1 MLRDDPIISSE
12 LAARELIPGR
22 QNLPQLWG
30 RRGFWQI
37 KMRWAVAPL
46 MVAGV
51 LVGLALGFEF
61 QVVPILLIALASPLY
76 NAVFAW
82 IFSRYESRLQAD
94 PQLDRVFTVLEVLVD
109 YAAMLLLLHFTGGVA
124 SPLIFFLV
132 FHVIIAAIQFSPGT
146 AYGLAGLA
154 VGGLWILLV
163 GDVTGWYPSY
173 YIVYHGEPALVVSN
187 TVSAVLMLLFFAA
200 TLFLVVVM
208 VSRIMGRLRRRVREL
223 AVATTKMADLNE
235 KLNSLYAI
243 VRTIGGERHLEPIL
257 ATATSELAKVMEI
270 PAVAVKLLSEDGKTL
285 RYVAAHG
292 LPSELTQEK
301 VVHLD
306 QSPLNQRIIDGETL
320 VEARID
326 EDDTLQ
332 LRQELSALGIRSAV
346 LAPLKV
352 EDRVIGTLG
361 FYSQAP
367 DHFQASDTDYLQLA
381 AELVAIAID
390 GARAYESIEALMQ
403 ERTQFMLQVAHNLR
417 APLGAGL
424 TMLDLFEEGLLG
436 EMTDQQADYLKR
448 IEVRLR
454 SLNQTIG
461 ELLTIAKTRDWS
473 REIPD
478 VVVDL
483 TELASY
489 TEQTFREAAA
499 RQGLSLEVTVEE
511 GIPDVDSGA
520 DLLEQVMENLVS
532 NAIKYTPEGGEVE
545 VHFRQDGPDRVQIR
559 VSDSGIGIPAV
570 EQDKLFHEFFRASNA
585 KKLTAEGTGLGLVL
599 VKKTVERH
607 GGTLELSSEEGQ
619 GTTVTI
625 ELPIRQD
632 KPPQD
637 LETSRPRDL

>member
-12 LAARELIPGR
+12 LAALELIPGR

-37 KMRWAVAPL
+37 KLRWAVGPL

-51 LVGLALGFEF
+51 VVGLALGFQF
-61 QVVPILLIALASPLY
+61 PVVPILCIALASPLY
-76 NAVFAW
+76 NAFFAW
-82 IFSRYESRLQAD
+82 IFSRYESRLQAE
-94 PQLDRVFTVLEVLVD
+94 PQLDRFFTVVEVLVD

-173 YIVYHGEPALVVSN
+173 YIVYHGDPALVVSN

-292 LPSELTQEK
+292 LPSKLTQEK

-424 TMLDLFEEGLLG
+424 TMLDLLQEGMLG
-436 EMTDQQADYLKR
+436 EVTEAQADYLKR
-448 IEVRLR
+448 IDVRLR

-483 TELASY
+483 ADLANL
-489 TEQTFREAAA
+489 TAQTFSEEAA
-499 RQGLSLEVTVEE
+499 RKGLTLKVTAEE
-511 GIPDVDSGA
+511 GLPKVDSGA

-532 NAIKYTPEGGEVE
+532 NAIKYTPEGGKVE
-545 VHFRQDGPDRVQIR
+545 VRFQQGDPGEVRLV
-559 VSDSGIGIPAV
+559 VSDTGIGIPAT

-585 KKLTAEGTGLGLVL
+585 KKIAAEGTGLGLVL
-599 VKKTVERH
+599 VKQTVERH
-607 GGTLELSSEEGQ
+607 SGRLALESVEGE

-625 ELPIRQD
+625 ELPCRQS
-632 KPPQD
+632 KSHPSP
-637 LETSRPRDL
+637 

>member
-61 QVVPILLIALASPLY
+61 RVVPILLIALASPLY

-82 IFSRYESRLQAD
+82 IFSHYESRLQAD
-94 PQLDRVFTVLEVLVD
+94 PQLDRFITVLEVLVD

-154 VGGLWILLV
+154 VGGLWILFV
-163 GDVTGWYPSY
+163 GDVTGWFPSH
-173 YIVYHGEPALVVSN
+173 YIVFRGEPALVVNSP
-187 TVSAVLMLLFFAA
+187 VSAVLMLLFFAA

-208 VSRIMGRLRRRVREL
+208 VSRIMGRLRKRVREL
-223 AVATTKMADLNE
+223 AAVTTKMADLNE

-243 VRTIGGERHLEPIL
+243 IRTIGGERHLEPIL

-270 PAVAVKLLSEDGKTL
+270 PAVAVKLLSEDGETL

-292 LPSELTQEK
+292 LPSELTREK

-320 VEARID
+320 VEARIA

-361 FYSQAP
+361 FYSHAP
-367 DHFQASDTDYLQLA
+367 DHFQSSDTDFLQLA

-390 GARAYESIEALMQ
+390 GARAYESIETLMQ

-424 TMLDLFEEGLLG
+424 TMLDLLEEGMLG
-436 EMTDQQADYLKR
+436 DLTEAQADYLKR
-448 IEVRLR
+448 IEIRLR

-483 TELASY
+483 KELADY
-489 TEQTFREAAA
+489 TDQMFRDEAD
-499 RQGLSLEVTVEE
+499 RKGLRLEIDVEE
-511 GIPDVDSGA
+511 DLPAVDSGA

-532 NAIKYTPEGGEVE
+532 NAIKYTPEGGTIQVAFESS
-545 VHFRQDGPDRVQIR
+545 GPGSVQLT
-559 VSDSGIGIPAV
+559 VTDTGIGIPTQ
-570 EQDKLFHEFFRASNA
+570 EQEKLFHEFFRASNA
-585 KKLTAEGTGLGLVL
+585 KKITSEGTGLGLVL
-599 VKKTVERH
+599 VKQTVERH
-607 GGTLELSSEEGQ
+607 GGGLELSSEEGR
-619 GTTVTI
+619 GTTVTV
-625 ELPIRQD
+625 ELPVRQAKSD
-632 KPPQD
+632 P
-637 LETSRPRDL
+637 